1 MTAVAEAAVPTPL
14 TGQTR
19 LRIFAYLGVLILLL
33 GFGSP
38 HAGLIDTPITFFLK
52 NRLHLTAHQM
62 SLFRLMG
69 AIPLYLAFV
78 IGFVRDTFNPFGM
91 RDRGFL
97 VLFGAVTAFVYGA
110 FAFAPITYGFLLA
123 AVVLANIAFLFVWS
137 AQNGLSSTLAQQH
150 VMSGRISA
158 LWNVF
163 LYLPVLASYFLGG
176 VLSQALEGAKADM
189 AARVLFLIGAAI
201 LAAVALLGLWRPA
214 SVFDN
219 VRAERPAGAS
229 RLADLGRLAR
239 HWPIYPALTIW
250 LLWSFS
256 PGSSTPL
263 QYFMQNTLG
272 ATDAQWG
279 LWNAVFIG
287 GFMPTFLL
295 FGWLCQKLPLRTILF
310 WSTLVAVPQMIPL
323 AFIHSVNGALVAAAI
338 IGLLG
343 GVNSAAYLDLVI
355 RSSPPG
361 LRGTVMMLYWAMFYI
376 ALRFGDVLGSD
387 LYDRFHNFNVCVI
400 AITVVYALILPVL
413 WLVPRRLTATADGEV
428 AA

>member
-1 MTAVAEAAVPTPL
+1 MTAVADAALPTPL
-14 TGQTR
+14 PGRTR
-19 LRIFAYLGVLILLL
+19 LKIFAYLGVLIILL

-38 HAGLIDTPITFFLK
+38 HAGLVETPITFFLK
-52 NRLHLTAHQM
+52 NRLHLTAPQA

-69 AIPLYLAFV
+69 AIPLFLAFV
-78 IGFVRDTFNPFGM
+78 FGFVRDTFNPFGM

-97 VLFGAVTAFVYGA
+97 VLFGAATAFIYGA
-110 FAFAPITYGFLLA
+110 FAFAPIQYGFLLA
-123 AVVLANIAFLFVWS
+123 AVILANSVFLFVWS
-137 AQNGLSSTLAQQH
+137 AQNGLTSALGQQH
-150 VMSGRISA
+150 VMSGRISS
-158 LWNVF
+158 LWNIF

-176 VLSQALEGAKADM
+176 MLSQALEGAKGDV

-201 LAAVALLGLWRPA
+201 MAGVAILGLWRPG

-229 RLADLGRLAR
+229 RLADLKRLAR
-239 HWPIYPALTIW
+239 HWPIYPALAIW

-263 QYFMQNTLG
+263 QYFMQNKLG

-310 WSTLVAVPQMIPL
+310 WSTLIAVPQMIPL
-323 AFIHSVNGALVAAAI
+323 AFIHSANGALVAAAI

-361 LRGTVMMLYWAMFYI
+361 LQGTVMMLYWALFYI
-376 ALRFGDVLGSD
+376 ALRGGDVLGSE
-387 LYDRFHNFNVCVI
+387 LYDRFHNFNACVI

-413 WLVPRRLTATADGEV
+413 WLVPRRLTSTADGQV